1 MPTDLGLL
9 ADHVNTESIPHAAII
24 DCTAN
29 GDIALRYVDWLSRG
43 IHVITPNK
51 KANSGDIEY
60 YRALQQAGRRADAH
74 YFYET
79 TVGAALPII
88 QTLRDL
94 KMVWPGE
101 NGKLDFDER
110 LNVWEKDAKLVLSR
124 ELRATISKITPEAV
138 KKATE

>member
-1 MPTDLGLL
+1 MCHLAAQRLSLL
-9 ADHVNTESIPHAAII
+9 YAPAAPEFF
-24 DCTAN
+24 DKS
-29 GDIALRYVDWLSRG
+29 LFRG
-43 IHVITPNK
+43 
-51 KANSGDIEY
+51 
-60 YRALQQAGRRADAH
+60 
-74 YFYET
+74 F
-79 TVGAALPII
+79 I